1 MPCHA
6 MSCHT
11 TPYHSDFSL
20 AMVNWVHPALA
31 AWLEPGASVPSPL
44 PVGIGADLARILT
57 DERTDQKALFGA
69 RGSIG
74 EGA

>member
-1 MPCHA
+1 
-6 MSCHT
+6 
-11 TPYHSDFSL
+11 
-20 AMVNWVHPALA
+20 MVNWVHPALA